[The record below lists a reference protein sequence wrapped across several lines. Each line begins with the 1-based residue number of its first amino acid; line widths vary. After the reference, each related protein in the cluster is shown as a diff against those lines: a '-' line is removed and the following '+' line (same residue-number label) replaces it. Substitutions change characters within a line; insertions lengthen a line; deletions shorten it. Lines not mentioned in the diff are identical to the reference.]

1 MTPQLLLLHLLKS
14 FQLEVFHFVAA
25 IVVAVIA
32 AAAVFA
38 VFAAAVAVVVEVV
51 VVVVVVMVSQRAD
64 NCDSG
69 CSTPHRDILGLLNK
83 TRTLLLNI

>member
-1 MTPQLLLLHLLKS
+1 MTPRLLLLHLLKT
-14 FQLEVFHFVAA
+14 FPLKVFHLVAA
-25 IVVAVIA
+25 IVVAVIDT
-32 AAAVFA
+32 AAVFA
-38 VFAAAVAVVVEVV
+38 VFSAAVAVVAEVI
-51 VVVVVVMVSQRAD
+51 VVVMVSQRAD

>member
-1 MTPQLLLLHLLKS
+1 MTPWLLLLHLLKS
-14 FQLEVFHFVAA
+14 FPLEVFHFVAA

-38 VFAAAVAVVVEVV
+38 VFAAAVVAEVV
-51 VVVVVVMVSQRAD
+51 VVVVAMVSQRAD